1 MDLSQER
8 KIAIEAASEAGK
20 YLLERF
26 RESTLPSVKSKGEHD
41 ILTQADLKAEEI
53 ILDRVQKHFPSH
65 QILSE
70 EAGLSKSVKSEES
83 KESES
88 LWLVDPLDGTTNFSM
103 KNPLFGVSIGLRREG
118 RMILGIVY
126 SPVMG
131 EMFVAEEGKGAHI
144 YRGNVDITP
153 PLQVSSKMEI
163 KDSLLMFCHG
173 AEEEDFRKISD
184 IYPSFKLR
192 SRHFRQLG
200 SASLELAY
208 VACGRAEAYMTY
220 GGYPWDLSA
229 GILLVEE
236 AQGKVSTL
244 DGGNWDLESKTLL
257 ATNGKVHEEILEI
270 VNGVENN

>member
-8 KIAIEAASEAGK
+8 KVAMEAASEAGK

-26 RESTLPSVKSKGEHD
+26 SESKLPSVKSKGEHD
-41 ILTQADLKAEEI
+41 ILTHSDLKAEEI
-53 ILDRVQKHFPSH
+53 ILERIQNYFPSY

-70 EAGLSKSVKSEES
+70 EAGLSKSEES

-103 KNPLFGVSIGLRREG
+103 KNPLFAVSIGLRREE
-118 RMILGIVY
+118 RMVLGIVY

-131 EMFVAEEGKGAHI
+131 EMFVAEEGKGALIH
-144 YRGNVDITP
+144 RGNGDITP
-153 PLQVSSKMEI
+153 PLQVSPKMEI

-173 AEEEDFRKISD
+173 GEEEDFRRISN
-184 IYPSFKLR
+184 IYPSFKLK

-236 AQGKVSTL
+236 ARGKVSTL

-257 ATNGKVHEEILEI
+257 ATNGNVHEEILEI
-270 VNGVENN
+270 INSI